1 MARLIIVAG
10 ASGAGKTFM
19 LSQLVNYRSDIIPI
33 KKITTRKPRKNE
45 PSEESIDL
53 KFAQDVNKIKK
64 CSYTYQYCGNYYGI
78 QKEEIDS
85 ILKKDKNPIVIVA
98 NCNTIVK
105 IKQDY
110 HDVLI
115 LYVNS
120 GLSGE
125 DLKTQLLKYGDP
137 IDVEER
143 MNRQRNGFND
153 YIQHM
158 NKGLFDY
165 FLVNYYDD
173 TFLQQIEL
181 ILEEELNSSSDS
193 NYVFV
198 IMSFDKKYDD
208 VYEAL
213 KFAGKLIKERNLI
226 VERVSEPLGDYIIT
240 ERIEQCIRRAEL
252 IICDVSE
259 KSPNV
264 YYELG
269 YARAKNKTIILTA
282 KEGTELPFDVR
293 QHKTNFYSN
302 TLQLQKIIS
311 KELNSYYLNIQ
322 KSLDLVTT

>member
-1 MARLIIVAG
+1 MARLIVVAG

-19 LSQLVNYRSDIIPI
+19 LSQLANYRSDIIPI
-33 KKITTRKPRKNE
+33 KKITTRKSRKNE

-64 CSYTYQYCGNYYGI
+64 CAYTYQYCGNYYGI
-78 QKEEIDS
+78 RKDEIDS

-125 DLKTQLLKYGDP
+125 DLKIQLLKYGDP

-143 MNRQRNGFND
+143 MKRQRNGFND

-165 FLVNYYDD
+165 FLVNYYDE

-198 IMSFDKKYDD
+198 IMSFDEKYDD
-208 VYEAL
+208 VFESL
-213 KFAGKLIKERNLI
+213 KIAGQLVKNRSLL

-240 ERIEQCIRRAEL
+240 EKIEQSIKRAEI
-252 IICDVSE
+252 IICDVTE

-282 KEGTELPFDVR
+282 KKGTKLPFDIQ
-293 QHKTNFYSN
+293 QHRTNFYNN
-302 TLQLQKIIS
+302 TTHLQKIIMN
-311 KELNSYYLNIQ
+311 ELSSYYR
-322 KSLDLVTT
+322 

>member
-1 MARLIIVAG
+1 MARLIVVAG

-19 LSQLVNYRSDIIPI
+19 LSQLTNYRNDIIPI

-45 PSEESIDL
+45 PMEESIDL
-53 KFAQDVNKIKK
+53 IFAQNVNKIKK
-64 CSYTYQYCGNYYGI
+64 CAYTYQYCGNYYGI
-78 QKEEIDS
+78 KKEEIDN
-85 ILKKDKNPIVIVA
+85 ILRKDKNPIVIVA
-98 NCNTIVK
+98 NCNTITK

-110 HDVLI
+110 HDALI

-125 DLKTQLLKYGDP
+125 DLKFQLLKYGDP

-143 MNRQRNGFND
+143 MRRQRDGFND

-165 FLVNYYDD
+165 FLINYYDD

-198 IMSFDKKYDD
+198 VMCFDKKYDD

-213 KFAGKLIKERNLI
+213 KIAGELVVNRNLI
-226 VERVSEPLGDYIIT
+226 IERVSEPLGDYIIT
-240 ERIEQCIRRAEL
+240 EKIEQSIKRAEL

-293 QHKTNFYSN
+293 QHRTNFYSN
-302 TLQLQKIIS
+302 PIQLQKIVLE
-311 KELNSYYLNIQ
+311 ELKAYYQ
-322 KSLDLVTT
+322 

>member
-1 MARLIIVAG
+1 MARLIVVAG
-10 ASGAGKTFM
+10 ASGAGKTFI
-19 LSQLVNYRSDIIPI
+19 LSQLSNYRNDIIPI
-33 KKITTRKPRKNE
+33 KKYTTRCSRKGESN
-45 PSEESIDL
+45 EESIDL
-53 KFAQDVNKIKK
+53 RFNRNINEIKE
-64 CSYTYQYCGNYYGI
+64 CEYTYHYYGNYYGI
-78 QKEEIDS
+78 KKQQIDAL
-85 ILKKDKNPIVIVA
+85 LKKDKNPIVIVA
-98 NCNTIVK
+98 NCNTIAK

-110 HDVLI
+110 HDSLI

-125 DLKTQLLKYGDP
+125 DLKCQLLKYRDP
-137 IDVEER
+137 VDVDER
-143 MNRQRNGFND
+143 MRRHRSSFND
-153 YIQHM
+153 YVQHM
-158 NKGLFDY
+158 NKRLFDY

-173 TFLQQIEL
+173 TFLQQIEFL
-181 ILEEELNSSSDS
+181 LEDELNSLNNS
-193 NYVFV
+193 NYIFV

-213 KFAGKLIKERNLI
+213 KIAGKLIKERNLI

-311 KELNSYYLNIQ
+311 EELNSYYL
-322 KSLDLVTT
+322 

>member
-1 MARLIIVAG
+1 MARLIVVAG

-19 LSQLVNYRSDIIPI
+19 LSQLTNYRNDIIPV

-45 PSEESIDL
+45 PTVESIDL
-53 KFAQDVNKIKK
+53 KFAQDVSKIKK
-64 CSYTYQYCGNYYGI
+64 CAYTYHYCGNYYGI
-78 QKEEIDS
+78 KKDEIDS

-98 NCNTIVK
+98 NCNTIAK

-110 HDVLI
+110 HDALI

-125 DLKTQLLKYGDP
+125 DLKLQLLKYGDP

-143 MNRQRNGFND
+143 TRRQRNGFND

-198 IMSFDKKYDD
+198 VMCFDKKYDE

-213 KFAGKLIKERNLI
+213 KFAGKLVENRNLVI
-226 VERVSEPLGDYIIT
+226 ERVSEPLGDYIIT
-240 ERIEQCIRRAEL
+240 EKIEQSIKRAEL

-282 KEGTELPFDVR
+282 KNGTELPFDVR
-293 QHKTNFYSN
+293 QHRTNFYSN
-302 TLQLQKIIS
+302 PIQLQKIVS
-311 KELNSYYLNIQ
+311 EELKAYYQ
-322 KSLDLVTT
+322 